1 MDPNAMRN
9 TPAIPNAGVIVGSH
23 GKLSS
28 CFASLDVSVP
38 LLATKLVAEGL
49 DGIVDEE
56 RDTEVDLCSDDVAL
70 GREDSAS
77 SVDLVASEVT
87 VPLVEEADS
96 VEVFGESVV
105 RLGKLDSLPVVPE
118 SCRTCREAL
127 SGLDAPKGI
136 THPKRDSKIT

>member
-1 MDPNAMRN
+1 M
-9 TPAIPNAGVIVGSH
+9 
-23 GKLSS
+23 
-28 CFASLDVSVP
+28 
-38 LLATKLVAEGL
+38 VADGL

-56 RDTEVDLCSDDVAL
+56 RDTEVDFCSDDVAV

-77 SVDLVASEVT
+77 PDDLVAAEVI

-96 VEVFGESVV
+96 VEAFGELVV
-105 RLGKLDSLPVVPE
+105 MLGKLDSLPVVAE
-118 SCRTCREAL
+118 SCRICREAL